1 MPAVTPNPSPSG
13 DGVAKVPDIAQ
24 IQSRQLLQKFVAAK
38 PAADCFVPN
47 VGMADGGDV
56 QLRPG
61 LYTPYL
67 VGPEDWPTASES
79 EMARSADQL
88 GAMARHHARA
98 NEEAKGHSDQ
108 VLQTYWRSGD
118 GAEAAEAHYAQEYV
132 AHQHLVDVL
141 TAGSSGMR
149 RLSDAVGAA
158 KRLIRQEHDQA
169 HEEIEAYLKAPGTLG
184 IAGVAPILTEHRTLI
199 MGYST
204 DLKAIVTDETQS
216 LTNKFGAP
224 ETPPKENG
232 GRGQGG
238 WSDDA
243 KDHSKPPA
251 AGGQDNTQGTGS
263 GDGSSVPSAK
273 SPRGQSNWSDAPSA
287 SPAAPSRPSM
297 PSLPSSPSGGSGGS
311 PLSGAASGGM
321 GGPVSGL
328 LGGGPGGLANGVG
341 NPASSVQGQ
350 TSRAMQT
357 AMGGDFGRGLMA
369 GANAAGAVPS
379 PPPSQPVPQAPA
391 SPLAA
396 PMSSALPAAAP
407 ATMSAPTPSAAP
419 AVAAPAGGAPM
430 GSSAVGG
437 PGGSQ
442 MTSYGSLLPPGAA
455 ASGAGPVAG
464 GPAGLSGGAA
474 PPGPV
479 GGGGAPGAS
488 GFVPVDRGGRDSG
501 AVSREVSR
509 SDLETARAVVADL
522 AAASSVVHPGL
533 DWAVGVARGAQGIP
547 RFWIATNEGLG
558 YIPAGV
564 YVPRS
569 MPVVRDLEDGRWFGW
584 FNPAETVMR
593 AIEARGEVVS
603 AVATTFMSRSEMV
616 DEAVRD
622 VSMGVTAAVGGPE
635 QAEASQQLQSRAH
648 RLETV
653 APALFHE
660 LSVGDRAVVDA
671 YARHLTQQAV
681 FSSAGPEL
689 SAAAQGV
696 ARAVLSGSWPSTEE
710 WSTLRDECSSA
721 RLMAGSQRPGVI
733 GIEDGQQSMAYQYD
747 FVACQR
753 LETLVCWERD
763 SRTDVVYAARAAGVP
778 TPSLALIKT

>member
-13 DGVAKVPDIAQ
+13 DGAAKVPNIAS
-24 IQSRQLLQKFVAAK
+24 IQSQQLLQKFVAAK

-67 VGPEDWPTASES
+67 VGPADWPTASES

-88 GAMARHHARA
+88 GAMARQHARA

-216 LTNKFGAP
+216 LTNKFGTPQA
-224 ETPPKENG
+224 PPKQNG
-232 GRGQGG
+232 GRGDDTATGN
-238 WSDDA
+238 SDP
-243 KDHSKPPA
+243 KGHSKPEGGDRSAPTLNGRGGNSMNGSPA
-251 AGGQDNTQGTGS
+251 S
-263 GDGSSVPSAK
+263 PS
-273 SPRGQSNWSDAPSA
+273 RGEVTSTPAPS
-287 SPAAPSRPSM
+287 SAAAPSPSRPSM
-297 PSLPSSPSGGSGGS
+297 PSLPSGGGGGS

-350 TSRAMQT
+350 TLRAMQT
-357 AMGGDFGRGLMA
+357 AMGGDFGRGLIA

-379 PPPSQPVPQAPA
+379 PPPSQPVPQAPV

-396 PMSSALPAAAP
+396 PMSSAAPAAAP
-407 ATMSAPTPSAAP
+407 ATVSAPTPSAAP
-419 AVAAPAGGAPM
+419 PVAAPAGGAPM

-437 PGGSQ
+437 PGG
-442 MTSYGSLLPPGAA
+442 MTSYGSVLPPGAA
-455 ASGAGPVAG
+455 AGGAGPVAG
-464 GPAGLSGGAA
+464 GPAGLSGGAV

-479 GGGGAPGAS
+479 GGGGAPGAT

-622 VSMGVTAAVGGPE
+622 VSVGVTAAVGGPE

-733 GIEDGQQSMAYQYD
+733 GIEDAQQSMAYQYD